1 MSTVAKIMN
10 KQPKSVGPGV
20 SIVSA
25 AKKMRTERIG
35 SLFVKKG
42 KKLVGIVTDTD
53 IVRRA
58 VSTNKN
64 LGRMTVEK
72 IMTTPI
78 CTIEGSQPV
87 DDAQDM
93 MGDLG
98 VRHLAVTKAGEIVGV
113 VSVRD
118 LLLYYKRYA
127 QSKLPLEAEY
137 SEPKIMQDWRMLK
150 TASSF
155 VLGLSK
161 SSTYPRGYASGFD
174 SPAALLEGRFEHPC
188 RVKAARFFYSFIW

>member
-1 MSTVAKIMN
+1 MSTVAKIMS
-10 KQPKSVGPGV
+10 KHPKTVGPGV

-25 AKKMRTERIG
+25 AKKMRTERVG

-42 KKLVGIVTDTD
+42 KKLVGILTDTD

-58 VSTNKN
+58 VSSNKP
-64 LGRMTVEK
+64 LGKMTVET

-78 CTIEGSQPV
+78 CTIEGSQAV
-87 DDAQDM
+87 NDAQDM

-118 LLLYYKRYA
+118 VMMFYKRYA
-127 QSKLPLEAEY
+127 QSAISPEVKY
-137 SEPKIMQDWRMLK
+137 SEPKIGQD
-150 TASSF
+150 
-155 VLGLSK
+155 
-161 SSTYPRGYASGFD
+161 
-174 SPAALLEGRFEHPC
+174 
-188 RVKAARFFYSFIW
+188 

>member
-1 MSTVAKIMN
+1 MSTVAKIMS
-10 KQPKSVGPGV
+10 KQPKTVGPAV
-20 SIVSA
+20 SVVSA
-25 AKKMRTERIG
+25 AKKMKTARVG

-58 VSTNKN
+58 VSANKP
-64 LGRMTVEK
+64 LGKMTVEK

-78 CTIEGSQPV
+78 CTIEGSQSV

-98 VRHLAVTKAGEIVGV
+98 VRHLAVTQAGEIVGV

-118 LLLYYKRYA
+118 VLRFYKRYA
-127 QSKLPLEAEY
+127 QSKINPEAPY
-137 SEPKIMQDWRMLK
+137 SEPKIFQD
-150 TASSF
+150 
-155 VLGLSK
+155 
-161 SSTYPRGYASGFD
+161 
-174 SPAALLEGRFEHPC
+174 
-188 RVKAARFFYSFIW
+188 

>member
-1 MSTVAKIMN
+1 MSTVAKIMS
-10 KQPKSVGPGV
+10 KQPKTVGPAV

-25 AKKMRTERIG
+25 AKKMKTARVG

-42 KKLVGIVTDTD
+42 KKLAGIVTDTD

-58 VSTNKN
+58 VSSNKP
-64 LGRMTVEK
+64 LGKMTVEK

-78 CTIEGSQPV
+78 CTIEGSQSV

-98 VRHLAVTKAGEIVGV
+98 VRHLAVTQAGEIVGV

-118 LLLYYKRYA
+118 VLMFYKRYA
-127 QSKLPLEAEY
+127 QSKISPEAPY
-137 SEPKIMQDWRMLK
+137 SEPKIFQD
-150 TASSF
+150 
-155 VLGLSK
+155 
-161 SSTYPRGYASGFD
+161 
-174 SPAALLEGRFEHPC
+174 
-188 RVKAARFFYSFIW
+188 

>member
-1 MSTVAKIMN
+1 MSTVAKIMS
-10 KQPKSVGPGV
+10 KQPKTVGPGV

-25 AKKMRTERIG
+25 AKKMRTARVG

-58 VSTNKN
+58 VSTNKS
-64 LGRMTVEK
+64 LGKMTVEK

-93 MGDLG
+93 MADLG
-98 VRHLAVTKAGEIVGV
+98 VRHLGVTQAGEIVGV

-118 LLLYYKRYA
+118 LLLFYKRYA
-127 QSKLPLEAEY
+127 QSKIPPEAPY
-137 SEPKIMQDWRMLK
+137 SEPKIFQD
-150 TASSF
+150 
-155 VLGLSK
+155 
-161 SSTYPRGYASGFD
+161 
-174 SPAALLEGRFEHPC
+174 
-188 RVKAARFFYSFIW
+188 

>member
-1 MSTVAKIMN
+1 MSTVAMIMS
-10 KQPKSVGPGV
+10 KKPKTVGPGL

-25 AKKMRTERIG
+25 AKKMHAARVG

-64 LGRMTVEK
+64 LGKMTVEK

-78 CTIEGSQPV
+78 CTIEGNQSV

-98 VRHLAVTKAGEIVGV
+98 VRHLAVTQAGEIVGV

-118 LLLYYKRYA
+118 LLMFYKRYA
-127 QSKLPLEAEY
+127 QSKIDQKGGY
-137 SEPKIMQDWRMLK
+137 SEPKIFQD
-150 TASSF
+150 
-155 VLGLSK
+155 
-161 SSTYPRGYASGFD
+161 
-174 SPAALLEGRFEHPC
+174 
-188 RVKAARFFYSFIW
+188 